1 MKPESEFD
9 ALLSRV
15 RWVMVSPT
23 HPGNLGAAARALMT
37 MGFSQLGVANPVV
50 PGMHCD
56 EQAVSM
62 ASGADALLA
71 SCRVGS
77 LMDLVGP
84 CRKVVGFTAR
94 AREFEPQRI
103 ELEQMAEEMMCWLD
117 EDPTQE
123 VALVFGPER
132 SGLTNLDLA
141 RCSHLCSLDVN
152 PAFSSLNLSQ
162 AMQVV
167 AYLCRRAARQHLAL
181 PRPRQQTPGAGRPT
195 AKPASREM
203 VAGLHEHWLS
213 LSEQVGQLD
222 PANPGR
228 MDERLW
234 RLWNRSEIYEDEVQ
248 LIRGLLSD
256 VQRALRRQG

>member
-1 MKPESEFD
+1 MKTESD
-9 ALLSRV
+9 LSALLSRV

-23 HPGNLGAAARALMT
+23 HPGNLGAAARALMAT
-37 MGFSQLGVANPVV
+37 GFAQLAVANPVQADMQ
-50 PGMHCD
+50 GD

-62 ASGADALLA
+62 ASGADDLLQN
-71 SCRVGS
+71 CRMG
-77 LMDLVGP
+77 DLAELIGP

-94 AREFEPQRI
+94 AREFEPKRI
-103 ELEQMAEEMMCWLD
+103 ELEQAAQELTEWLAQ
-117 EDPTQE
+117 DPTQE
-123 VALVFGPER
+123 VAFVFGPER
-132 SGLTNLDLA
+132 SGLTNADLA

-167 AYLCRRAARQHLAL
+167 AYLFRRAARQHLSV
-181 PRPRQQTPGAGRPT
+181 PRPVPQTPGAGRPT

-203 VAGLHEHWLS
+203 VAGLHDHLLRLS
-213 LSEQVGQLD
+213 QEVGQLD

-234 RLWNRSEIYEDEVQ
+234 RLWNRAEIYEDEVQ
-248 LIRGLLSD
+248 LLRGFLSD
-256 VQRALRRQG
+256 VQRVLKRQG